1 MRMIDAAAGAVKRDP
16 DILGAAIGLA
26 EAVDDGLGNAAVA
39 RERFGIAAEAD
50 DLARRAGAILE
61 DEARDEQMLSADAQI
76 RLAGKEHLAH
86 GLRRESDRLG
96 GGAGPGEADMEIA
109 PFAVGAV
116 ARVARFDRE
125 SGVTGNGVSIR
136 LALG

>member
-1 MRMIDAAAGAVKRDP
+1 MIDAMAVIERIARAADHRERHAGIGLALEMRMSDAVAGAVKRDP

-86 GLRRESDRLG
+86 GLRSESDR
-96 GGAGPGEADMEIA
+96 
-109 PFAVGAV
+109 
-116 ARVARFDRE
+116 DRK
-125 SGVTGNGVSIR
+125 STR
-136 LALG
+136 LNSSQ

>member
-1 MRMIDAAAGAVKRDP
+1 MIDAMAVIERIARAADHRERHAGVGLALEMRMIDAVAGAVKRDP

-61 DEARDEQMLSADAQI
+61 TEAR
-76 RLAGKEHLAH
+76 K
-86 GLRRESDRLG
+86 
-96 GGAGPGEADMEIA
+96 
-109 PFAVGAV
+109 
-116 ARVARFDRE
+116 ARK
-125 SGVTGNGVSIR
+125 STSLNYSP
-136 LALG
+136 

>member
-61 DEARDEQMLSADAQI
+61 DEARNEQMLSADAPI
-76 RLAGKEHLAH
+76 RLAGDQHLAL
-86 GLRRESDRLG
+86 GLRSESDRLG
-96 GGAGPGEADMEIA
+96 GSEI
-109 PFAVGAV
+109 G
-116 ARVARFDRE
+116 RE
-125 SGVTGNGVSIR
+125 HV
-136 LALG
+136 